1 MAKSDKHIVLERVAK
16 TAELLL
22 KASSREVIVQYA
34 SKNWKVTDRQA
45 DTYIK
50 RAREIIEGSVKRK
63 VEFDYA
69 MALRRYEDLYSK
81 AMSKKDYR
89 LATNVNKE
97 IATLQGLYKTQI
109 EQSSTF
115 SFINNIPD

>member
-1 MAKSDKHIVLERVAK
+1 MSKAEKHIVLDRVAK

-50 RAREIIEGSVKRK
+50 RAREAIESSVKRK

-81 AMSKKDYR
+81 AMNRKDYR
-89 LATNVNKE
+89 LATNINKE

-109 EQSSTF
+109 EQSSTVTF
-115 SFINNIPD
+115 FNNVPD

>member
-1 MAKSDKHIVLERVAK
+1 MPKSEKHIVNDRV
-16 TAELLL
+16 TTITEMLL

-34 SKNWKVTDRQA
+34 STNWKVTDRQT

-50 RAREIIEGSVKRK
+50 RAREVIEASVKRK

-69 MALRRYEDLYSK
+69 MAIKRFEDLYSK
-81 AMSKKDYR
+81 AMNKKDYR
-89 LATNVNKE
+89 LASSINKE

-109 EQSSTF
+109 EQTGSIT
-115 SFINNIPD
+115 FINNVPD